1 MNELIASL
9 LGLGVFFAGAIL
21 YEIRVMRNDL
31 SLFSQRLS
39 NMEGRIGV
47 RTRATDHERLA

>member
-1 MNELIASL
+1 MDELIAGL
-9 LGLGVFFAGAIL
+9 LGIGVFFAGAIL

-31 SLFSQRLS
+31 GQFAQRLS

-47 RTRATDHERLA
+47 RTRVTDREQLG

>member
-1 MNELIASL
+1 MNELIAGL

-31 SLFSQRLS
+31 GQFAQRLS

-47 RTRATDHERLA
+47 RTRATDREQLG